1 MPADAKY
8 TIGTAAVLVG
18 KPGAALPITTIRN
31 WTREYAPHLSA
42 DANPPTG
49 TERRYT
55 ERDVAVLRLVHEWR
69 GLRLPSSDIH
79 ARLQDATIPIV
90 EVVPVDESTESPPQA
105 PTIDSEPLQLPA
117 VVQKDLLARLQGLE
131 SLDKRVSSL
140 EQRNM
145 LLLAFAVGVLVVL
158 AIVVVWLLIAR

>member
-1 MPADAKY
+1 MSTEAKY
-8 TIGTAAVLVG
+8 PIRAVAIMVG
-18 KPGAALPITTIRN
+18 KPGPALPITTIRG

-42 DANPPTG
+42 DATPPPG
-49 TERRYT
+49 TERRYS
-55 ERDVAVLRLVHEWR
+55 ERDVAVLKLIHEWR
-69 GLRLPSSDIH
+69 QNRIPTANIH

-90 EVVPVDESTESPPQA
+90 EVVPVDESTESPPEA
-105 PTIDSEPLQLPA
+105 ATIAADGLQLPA
-117 VVQKDLLARLQGLE
+117 PILNDVVARLQGLE

-145 LLLAFAVGVLVVL
+145 LLLAFAAGVLVVL